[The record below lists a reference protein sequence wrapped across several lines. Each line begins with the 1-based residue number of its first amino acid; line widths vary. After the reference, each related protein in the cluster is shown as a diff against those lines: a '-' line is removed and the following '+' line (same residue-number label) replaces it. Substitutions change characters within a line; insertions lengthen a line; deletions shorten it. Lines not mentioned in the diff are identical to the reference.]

1 MCLQETESEYWYG
14 KLEGFYR
21 SRSKND
27 PERKTAMER
36 LAFWRIGLPHRGSKR
51 IATTILDVLK
61 LIQSEDQPIQC
72 ISASSGMPSLM
83 HGAKDFCQW
92 SKRGAQL
99 YRAFKKPLEL
109 LLGKAGI
116 GVADAGLA
124 ESKLERC
131 TLHEMTDVVIYA
143 SSAMNQAELAG
154 TLDVYFAATA
164 SIVRL
169 SGGGSGI
176 RQTQSGGLGAQGQ
189 SGGEYPVG
197 GQHPGL

>member
-1 MCLQETESEYWYG
+1 MCSLCMIHSMCLQETESEYWYG

-124 ESKLERC
+124 EKVTQMLAEMVAGAGAVRR
-131 TLHEMTDVVIYA
+131 TLQKYLWAAGE
-143 SSAMNQAELAG
+143 AE
-154 TLDVYFAATA
+154 
-164 SIVRL
+164 
-169 SGGGSGI
+169 
-176 RQTQSGGLGAQGQ
+176 
-189 SGGEYPVG
+189 
-197 GQHPGL
+197 